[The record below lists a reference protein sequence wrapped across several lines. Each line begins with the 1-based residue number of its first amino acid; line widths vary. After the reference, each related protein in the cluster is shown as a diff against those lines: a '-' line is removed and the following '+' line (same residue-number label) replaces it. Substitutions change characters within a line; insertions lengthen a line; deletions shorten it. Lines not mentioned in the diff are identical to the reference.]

1 MQPIY
6 HTPVAHLNIK
16 SDEAH
21 RLATELAAARGSNL
35 TEAVTAALGESLR
48 AARDPDAGVEA
59 LLAEVR
65 QVQALVAALPDLD
78 TRTPDDILGYDERGL
93 PR

>member
-1 MQPIY
+1 MP
-6 HTPVAHLNIK
+6 HLNIK

-21 RLATELAAARGSNL
+21 RLAGELAARRGSSL
-35 TEAVTAALGESLR
+35 TEAVTTALEASLR
-48 AARDPDAGVEA
+48 AARDPSTGIDA

-65 QVQALVAALPDLD
+65 QVQELVAALPDLD
-78 TRTPDDILGYDERGL
+78 ARDPDTILGYDELGI

>member
-1 MQPIY
+1 M
-6 HTPVAHLNIK
+6 AHLNIK

-21 RLATELAAARGSNL
+21 RLARELAAQRGSSL
-35 TEAVTAALGESLR
+35 TEAVTTALGESLR
-48 AARDPDAGVEA
+48 AGRDSAAGLAV

-65 QVQALVAALPDLD
+65 QVQELVAALPDLD
-78 TRTPDDILGYDERGL
+78 TRHPDEILDYDERGL

>member
-1 MQPIY
+1 MP
-6 HTPVAHLNIK
+6 HLNIK

-21 RLATELAAARGSNL
+21 RLASELAAQRGSSL

-48 AARDPDAGVEA
+48 GGREGATDFEA

-65 QVQALVAALPDLD
+65 QVQELVAALPDLD
-78 TRTPDDILGYDERGL
+78 PRDPDTILGYDERGL
-93 PR
+93 PG

>member
-1 MQPIY
+1 M
-6 HTPVAHLNIK
+6 AHLNIK

-21 RLATELAAARGSNL
+21 RLASELAAQRGSSL
-35 TEAVTAALGESLR
+35 TEAVTAALGDSLR
-48 AARDPDAGVEA
+48 AGRDPTAGLAA

-65 QVQALVAALPDLD
+65 QVQELVSALPDLD
-78 TRTPDDILGYDERGL
+78 RRDPDQILGYDERGL